1 MVGYLTLDDAATYTS
16 LSPKTLRRMAKAK
29 QVPHFYWRLPGR
41 KNGKLLFRKSQLD
54 RWLRQFQDGY
64 ASDG

>member
-1 MVGYLTLDDAATYTS
+1 
-16 LSPKTLRRMAKAK
+16 MAKGK
-29 QVPHFYWRLPGR
+29 MVPHFYWRLPGR

-64 ASDG
+64 ASEEVDHAEKGV